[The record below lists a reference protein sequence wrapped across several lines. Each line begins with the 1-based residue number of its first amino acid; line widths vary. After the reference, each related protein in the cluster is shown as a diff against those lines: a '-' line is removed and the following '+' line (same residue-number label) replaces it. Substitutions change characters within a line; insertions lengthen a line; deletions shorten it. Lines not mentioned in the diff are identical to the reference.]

1 MALYQ
6 GDFSCDS
13 CSAWFDGDAINLI
26 GRTPNLFGVT
36 NPDKVKELT
45 YFWLCADC
53 RQDYPNGV
61 KDYFSPS
68 YFENDED
75 DEEEGYDW
83 EISYTIYSMC
93 STCGNHI
100 QTLEND
106 DNDEIQTTCHSCLEM
121 CPIPDCDQCSD

>member
-1 MALYQ
+1 MAIYQ

-13 CSAWFDGDAINLI
+13 CSTWFDGDAINLI
-26 GRTPNLFGVT
+26 GRTPNLFGLT

-61 KDYFSPS
+61 KDYFSAS

-75 DEEEGYDW
+75 EEDEEE
-83 EISYTIYSMC
+83 EIVYTIYSMC
-93 STCGNHI
+93 STCGNQI
-100 QTLEND
+100 KVIDEGDND
-106 DNDEIQTTCHSCLEM
+106 DEIQTTCHSCLEM
-121 CPIPDCDQCSD
+121 CPIPDCDQCSN

>member
-13 CSAWFDGDAINLI
+13 CSTWFDGDAINLI
-26 GRTPNLFGVT
+26 GRTPNLFGLT

-61 KDYFSPS
+61 KDYFSAS

-75 DEEEGYDW
+75 DEEDFDW
-83 EISYTIYSMC
+83 KISYRIYSMC
-93 STCGNHI
+93 STCGNQI
-100 QTLEND
+100 QTLED
-106 DNDEIQTTCHSCLEM
+106 DDDEIQTTCHSCLEV